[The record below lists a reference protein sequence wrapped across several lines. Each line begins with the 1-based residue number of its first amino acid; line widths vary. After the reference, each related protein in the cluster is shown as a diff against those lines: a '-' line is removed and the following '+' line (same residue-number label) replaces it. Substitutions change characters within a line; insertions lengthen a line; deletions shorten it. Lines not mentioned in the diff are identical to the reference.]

1 MAETKPDGE
10 IITWDER
17 KIEAL
22 QEIVKD
28 LAGIVDVVCG
38 ECGLAALGVCDN
50 DCKLFPVR
58 NRIYPDKQAPQR
70 P

>member
-28 LAGIVDVVCG
+28 LAGIVDG
-38 ECGLAALGVCDN
+38 ECGRCGRVAHGVCDGE
-50 DCKLFPVR
+50 CPLLPVR
-58 NRIYPDKQAPQR
+58 NRIYPG
-70 P
+70 